1 MKKKI
6 AGLAI
11 LIGIMLIVGGI
22 FLFRQ
27 RENSV
32 AEVNGYVGGEKI
44 GFLEDEEVTKILREK
59 YGLKVDYAK
68 AGSLD
73 MVTSDLE
80 GRDYLFPSSSIALE
94 YYEDLHG
101 KPLQSENILN
111 TPIVLYTHQIV
122 LEALTE
128 QGMIRTDGE
137 VHYVDMEKLL
147 DLIQKDTQ
155 WKDIG
160 VEELYGKVSVDTT
173 DPVKS
178 NSGNMFAALLAD
190 IINGGETPGEADLP
204 QVLPK
209 LQEIF
214 GKLGYMET
222 SSADLFSQFLKMGV
236 GATPIAAGYESQII
250 EYAILNPE
258 DYEAVKEDLVV
269 LYPSPTIWSA
279 HVLISLTEKGQE
291 LTQALLDEE
300 IQNLA
305 WERHGF
311 RTGSNGNVEGEIPVQ
326 GIAPVITQVA
336 PVPDYDVMKQ
346 IIDGL

>member
-1 MKKKI
+1 
-6 AGLAI
+6 
-11 LIGIMLIVGGI
+11 
-22 FLFRQ
+22 
-27 RENSV
+27 
-32 AEVNGYVGGEKI
+32 
-44 GFLEDEEVTKILREK
+44 
-59 YGLKVDYAK
+59 
-68 AGSLD
+68 
-73 MVTSDLE
+73 
-80 GRDYLFPSSSIALE
+80 
-94 YYEDLHG
+94 
-101 KPLQSENILN
+101 
-111 TPIVLYTHQIV
+111 
-122 LEALTE
+122 
-128 QGMIRTDGE
+128 
-137 VHYVDMEKLL
+137 
-147 DLIQKDTQ
+147 
-155 WKDIG
+155 
-160 VEELYGKVSVDTT
+160 
-173 DPVKS
+173 
-178 NSGNMFAALLAD
+178 
-190 IINGGETPGEADLP
+190 
-204 QVLPK
+204 
-209 LQEIF
+209 
-214 GKLGYMET
+214 MET